1 MRVNHAFVSIA
12 LLLTAAA
19 VASLCGGVDVR
30 IVELFDDVHS
40 VASQIFWNIR
50 LPRVLLALLVGAA
63 LGLSG
68 ALTQGLFRNPL
79 ADPGLIGITSGAA
92 VAAALTVV
100 VFASAAKSLTTAW
113 QPFVL
118 PVSAFIG
125 ALLMCWLLD
134 RAARLLTPGSITG
147 LLLTGLAIN
156 AIAAAIIGL
165 CTFLATDEQ
174 LRTLSFWTLGS
185 LASAQWKI
193 VLVMLLALTVVTPFA
208 LRSAQRLNALA
219 LGDAVSAHIGIS
231 VERTRNVA
239 LIATALLCGISVAWC
254 GMIAFVGLI
263 APHVVRLA
271 ISADHRVVIP
281 YSMVSGALL
290 LLLADTIART
300 IALPAEL
307 PVGIL
312 TALIGGPFFLLV
324 LARRNVKLL

>member
-1 MRVNHAFVSIA
+1 M
-12 LLLTAAA
+12 
-19 VASLCGGVDVR
+19 
-30 IVELFDDVHS
+30 ELWRSNFDAPS

-100 VFASAAKSLTTAW
+100 VFASAAEGLVTAW

-118 PVSAFIG
+118 PISAFIG

-134 RAARLLTPGSITG
+134 RAARWLTPGSITG

-156 AIAAAIIGL
+156 AIAAATIGL

-174 LRTLSFWTLGS
+174 LRTLTFWTLGS
-185 LASAQWKI
+185 LAGAQWH
-193 VLVMLLALTVVTPFA
+193 VVAVMFVTMLAVAPFVFNV
-208 LRSAQRLNALA
+208 AQRLNALA
-219 LGDAVSAHIGIS
+219 LGDAVSVHIGVS
-231 VERTRNVA
+231 VERTRNIA
-239 LIATALLCGISVAWC
+239 LAVTALLCGMSVAWC

-263 APHVVRLA
+263 APHVIRLTV
-271 ISADHRVVIP
+271 SADHRVVIP

-290 LLLADTIART
+290 LIFADTIART
-300 IALPAEL
+300 VALPAEL

-324 LARRNVKLL
+324 LARRNARLL